1 MSQTVRDKIVNHFIT
16 NYYLIPF
23 LEPSLLDINVATRKN
38 KGSSYARDL
47 LIKYINKLLL
57 NNKEIYCLKLDISKY
72 FYTIDHN
79 ILINKLKN
87 NILDKNVI
95 NLLTQ
100 VISSTN
106 KEYINKNINHL
117 NNIYKIDIPYYINNK
132 GLSIGAMCSQFLA
145 IYYLNDLDHFIK
157 EQLKSKYY
165 IRYMDDFIILSND
178 KEYLKYCYKKIE
190 IKINNLNLE
199 INKKSNIYKLSNG
212 FNFLGF
218 NYKIKNNIL
227 NINITNKNYYKIKTK
242 LNILYNKDKLKY
254 YRSYASY
261 YGYFKII
268 KDMEV
273 KKIKMST
280 IETYKYYKEKYPPKK
295 NNSKRRNLL

>member
-106 KEYINKNINHL
+106 KEYINKNINYL
-117 NNIYKIDIPYYINNK
+117 NNKYNIDIPYYINNK